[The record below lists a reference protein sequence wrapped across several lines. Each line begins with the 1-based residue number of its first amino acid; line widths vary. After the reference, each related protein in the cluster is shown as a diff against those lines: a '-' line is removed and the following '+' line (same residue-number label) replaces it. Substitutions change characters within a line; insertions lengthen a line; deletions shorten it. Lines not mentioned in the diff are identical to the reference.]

1 MRRLRRYRCCC
12 CRAVADAAS
21 SAIAAAS
28 VAVDRNTHAAILD
41 GAAYAATV
49 AADAGY
55 TWSAAAAAGR
65 CQCTVVGGERA
76 PPGDAAI
83 SVGRLWAGRT
93 WTMFAAA
100 DGAAAAGVPPR

>member
-1 MRRLRRYRCCC
+1 MRRLRRYRCCCC

-21 SAIAAAS
+21 SAIDSAAS

-49 AADAGY
+49 VADAGY
-55 TWSAAAAAGR
+55 TWSAAAGR

-76 PPGDAAI
+76 PPVDAAI
-83 SVGRLWAGRT
+83 SVGGLWAGRT

-100 DGAAAAGVPPR
+100 DGAAAGVPPR